1 MPDLILQTTVH
12 FSLILHSQEN
22 LDEFQKDK
30 KNTPV
35 PVDWA
40 DRGAGGAHRSC
51 LGLNVSHCL
60 RDSKP
65 AACESAQL
73 IGSLVRPVPY

>member
-1 MPDLILQTTVH
+1 MPDLILQMTIH
-12 FSLILHSQEN
+12 SSLILHIQEN

-40 DRGAGGAHRSC
+40 DRGAAGARHSC

-60 RDSKP
+60 RGIKP

-73 IGSLVRPVPY
+73 IGSLVRPVSC